1 MPTVQDNLS
10 TLVWQQYVTTFP
22 QQGAQFTQPIDASYC
37 ASVGMRLPTQ
47 AEALTI
53 SASNYASCA
62 FPNPW
67 TTWTSTPVPG
77 QDGRAYFVSSS
88 GVSSSQIIDNA
99 PGWAL
104 CVSGTAVPF
113 RAVKGIQ
120 RYSPPSAATR

>member
-1 MPTVQDNLS
+1 VLAAALALAAPAL
-10 TLVWQQYVTTFP
+10 
-22 QQGAQFTQPIDASYC
+22 A
-37 ASVGMRLPTQ
+37 LP
-47 AEALTI
+47 
-53 SASNYASCA
+53 
-62 FPNPW
+62 PR
-67 TTWTSTPVPG
+67 V
-77 QDGRAYFVSSS
+77 DGRAYFVSSS